1 MDKENYGIETFW
13 QWEAKIQ
20 EQEVDY
26 YEQLLRD
33 LKAQIDEEIEEKLSV
48 ANLEDVDSNIVKKML
63 TAE

>member
-1 MDKENYGIETFW
+1 M
-13 QWEAKIQ
+13 
-20 EQEVDY
+20 DY